1 MRAMWRVRRDVER
14 NMCSTLKTR
23 VKSKK
28 GKKLASIN
36 QSESGGCVVECW
48 YHLAVA

>member
-1 MRAMWRVRRDVER
+1 MREMWKVRGDVAR
-14 NMCSTLKTR
+14 NTSWTLKTR

-28 GKKLASIN
+28 GKKLESIN

-48 YHLAVA
+48 YHLAVV